1 MSTMNIRLTM
11 TTKCRAC
18 GAEIGF
24 IKTVKGKTMPVNA
37 EGVCF
42 TPSRDR
48 ARTADAGV
56 SRTAHD
62 MEDETFVMPDGRIE
76 RGRRRANGSEIG
88 FVSHFA
94 TCPAAN
100 EFRKGRHKGK

>member
-42 TPSRDR
+42 TPGGGPD
-48 ARTADAGV
+48 
-56 SRTAHD
+56 
-62 MEDETFVMPDGRIE
+62 TFVMPDGRIE